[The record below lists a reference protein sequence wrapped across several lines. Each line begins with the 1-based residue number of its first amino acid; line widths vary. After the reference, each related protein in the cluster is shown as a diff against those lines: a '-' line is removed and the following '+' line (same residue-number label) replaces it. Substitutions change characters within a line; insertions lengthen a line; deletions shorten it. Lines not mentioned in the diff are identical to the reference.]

1 MSEKINFKTIGK
13 NIKAARAKKGIT
25 QDELSNLVEASTSYI
40 SEIETGNANPSLTIL
55 INIARVLDTTVDC
68 LLGDIQANVNEE
80 YVLRAK
86 DILADCS
93 DDERKFLLDCM
104 EHIKED
110 HRNDF
115 KSI

>member
-1 MSEKINFKTIGK
+1 MNRPQSSI
-13 NIKAARAKKGIT
+13 
-25 QDELSNLVEASTSYI
+25 
-40 SEIETGNANPSLTIL
+40 IL

-86 DILADCS
+86 NILADCT
-93 DDERKFLLDCM
+93 DNERKFLLDSM

-115 KSI
+115 KSL

>member
-25 QDELSNLVEASTSYI
+25 QDELSTLVEASTSYI
-40 SEIETGNANPSLTIL
+40 SEIETGAANPSLTIL

-80 YVLRAK
+80 YELRAK

-93 DDERKFLLDCM
+93 DADRNFLLNCM
-104 EHIKED
+104 EHIKSD

>member
-1 MSEKINFKTIGK
+1 MSEKINYKTIGK
-13 NIKAARAKKGIT
+13 NIKAARAKKKIT

-40 SEIETGNANPSLTIL
+40 SEIETGAANPSLTIL

-110 HRNDF
+110 YKNDF
-115 KSI
+115 KSL

>member
-1 MSEKINFKTIGK
+1 M
-13 NIKAARAKKGIT
+13 
-25 QDELSNLVEASTSYI
+25 LTSKCKCFY
-40 SEIETGNANPSLTIL
+40 IL

-86 DILADCS
+86 NILADCTDWQWKKVPS
-93 DDERKFLLDCM
+93 WFYGT
-104 EHIKED
+104 HSIKED

-115 KSI
+115 KSL

>member
-13 NIKAARAKKGIT
+13 NIKAAGAKKGIT

-55 INIARVLDTTVDC
+55 INIARFLDTTVDC
-68 LLGDIQANVNEE
+68 LLGDIQANV
-80 YVLRAK
+80 LRAK
-86 DILADCS
+86 DILADCT
-93 DDERKFLLDCM
+93 DDERRFLLDCM
-104 EHIKED
+104 EHIKAD